1 MPARTEIVIIAD
13 MTHRNKKYFPNPNEF
28 DPERWNTAKD
38 ELKKHPYAYIPFS
51 AGSRL
56 VKCFVRAHNDLSVI
70 NSLSLQN
77 VELSENLIMIYRN
90 CIGQKFAL
98 MEMKTLLSTVLRN
111 FEISTEVPFE
121 TFDAAR
127 EPEIVLRPGDGVLIK
142 IKKRSMA

>member
-1 MPARTEIVIIAD
+1 MYFSHAQQLLSRT
-13 MTHRNKKYFPNPNEF
+13 K
-28 DPERWNTAKD
+28 NT
-38 ELKKHPYAYIPFS
+38 
-51 AGSRL
+51 
-56 VKCFVRAHNDLSVI
+56 
-70 NSLSLQN
+70 
-77 VELSENLIMIYRN
+77 LIMIYRN